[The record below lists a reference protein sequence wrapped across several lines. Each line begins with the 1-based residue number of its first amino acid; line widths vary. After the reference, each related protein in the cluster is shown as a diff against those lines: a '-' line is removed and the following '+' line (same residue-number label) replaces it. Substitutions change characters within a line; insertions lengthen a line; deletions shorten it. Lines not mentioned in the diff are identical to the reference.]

1 MFGHF
6 TTLSMKGLNE
16 KKLYSRKSPRVSM
29 SSREFMR
36 SQGKRESFNAW
47 GINAY
52 NIPANIYLF
61 KVKYRNTKKDLKY
74 VQR

>member
-1 MFGHF
+1 
-6 TTLSMKGLNE
+6 
-16 KKLYSRKSPRVSM
+16 M

-36 SQGKRESFNAW
+36 SQGERESFNAW